1 MGEVASRAGQRIH
14 SLRLPVFF
22 AIGYWCSI
30 FSYPC
35 SPARLLQ
42 PRPHACTHY
51 MHDFVSS
58 TIVAALTYNTHTHTD
73 PPAWLAHVNRLTPWV
88 SPYMCRCPILH
99 PASQHDRMANCLV
112 HMLLRY
118 PPDLDLCAMP
128 RQSPCPSPNTGRHHS
143 IPGFSAKPTPKLA
156 SVFWNG
162 WSTC

>member
-1 MGEVASRAGQRIH
+1 MGEVARRAGQRIH

-30 FSYPC
+30 FLLPMLAVHDYS
-35 SPARLLQ
+35 SHDHMHARTI
-42 PRPHACTHY
+42 CTT
-51 MHDFVSS
+51 SS
-58 TIVAALTYNTHTHTD
+58 RQRSWQHSRITHTD

-88 SPYMCRCPILH
+88 SPYMCRRAILH
-99 PASQHDRMANCLV
+99 SASQHDRMANCLV

-143 IPGFSAKPTPKLA
+143 IPGFSAKPTPKLT